1 MIDHV
6 LLGLVVVAASAV
18 LIQQRPV
25 DAYKILMIPIP
36 GMSHLFSMVAMA
48 KGLTGRGHHHRV
60 SLLVGEHYPITDDL
74 KNVFNSSTISLIR
87 YSDTDDSGVTTD
99 YQAMEEN
106 LTTLSMDWHLE
117 RSSVIP
123 AVRE

>member
-6 LLGLVVVAASAV
+6 LGLVVVAASAV

-36 GMSHLFSMVAMA
+36 GKSHLFSMVAMA
-48 KGLTGRGHHHRV
+48 EGLTGRGHHHRV
-60 SLLVGEHYPITDDL
+60 SLLVGEHYPTDDV

-87 YSDTDDSGVTTD
+87 YSDTDDSGLTTD
-99 YQAMEEN
+99 YQAMDEK
-106 LTTLSMDWHLE
+106 LTILGMDRHLD

-123 AVRE
+123 AIRE